1 RLQILQC
8 ERPSLIPSIK
18 KQAQAYY
25 DNNRYEVIMRVKDDD
40 ERTTIYQKVVGKG
53 NNEFVLLNEEKDE
66 LSLIHLIGNIK
77 LEDIKD
83 LYDR

>member
-1 RLQILQC
+1 M
-8 ERPSLIPSIK
+8 
-18 KQAQAYY
+18 
-25 DNNRYEVIMRVKDDD
+25 IMRVKDDD